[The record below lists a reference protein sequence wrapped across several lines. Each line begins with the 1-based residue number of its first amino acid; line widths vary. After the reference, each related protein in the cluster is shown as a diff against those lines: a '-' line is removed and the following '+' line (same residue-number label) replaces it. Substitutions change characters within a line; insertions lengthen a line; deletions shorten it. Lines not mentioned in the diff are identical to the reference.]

1 MEDRSLGP
9 CNILLILV
17 LFYHFKLAFTSTVYY
32 FEITYPL
39 FICFNFCEE
48 WLGIYSISSISECLS
63 NNYTTLAVTEIGEV
77 DTRMLKSAL
86 REKFPSLKL
95 QILDFAG
102 DKEYY
107 AYHHIFLKNHA
118 LYAVV
123 FNIAK
128 LVKDSFQNINS
139 DINRL
144 QFWLE
149 SV

>member
-1 MEDRSLGP
+1 
-9 CNILLILV
+9 
-17 LFYHFKLAFTSTVYY
+17 
-32 FEITYPL
+32 
-39 FICFNFCEE
+39 
-48 WLGIYSISSISECLS
+48 
-63 NNYTTLAVTEIGEV
+63 
-77 DTRMLKSAL
+77 MLKSAL

-95 QILDFAG
+95 QILDFVG

-107 AYHHIFLKNHA
+107 AYHHIFLKSHA

-128 LVKDSFQNINS
+128 VVKDSFQNINS